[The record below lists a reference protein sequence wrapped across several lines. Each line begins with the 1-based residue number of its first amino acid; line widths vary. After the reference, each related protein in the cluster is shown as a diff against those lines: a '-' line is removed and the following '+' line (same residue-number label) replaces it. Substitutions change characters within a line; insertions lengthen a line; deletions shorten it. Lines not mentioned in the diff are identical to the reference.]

1 MGSLVGTGDPCSWLS
16 LGHNKGRVRGW
27 RSIRLNH
34 GSLDEVDNMKEFDV
48 VVWGATGFTGRL
60 VAEYLAETYGTEM
73 DQLSWAV
80 AGRSEAKLRS
90 VAEEFGFSGVPRLV
104 ADSMDEESIRA
115 MAERTRV
122 VCTTVGPYACLLYTS
137 PSPRDRTRSRM
148 PSSA

>member
-1 MGSLVGTGDPCSWLS
+1 MGSLVGTGEHCSWLS

-90 VAEEFGFSGVPRLV
+90 VAEEFGFSG
-104 ADSMDEESIRA
+104 RA
-115 MAERTRV
+115 A
-122 VCTTVGPYACLLYTS
+122 
-137 PSPRDRTRSRM
+137 SRRRQHG
-148 PSSA
+148 